1 MADSQ
6 QATVGL
12 ENASLAVL
20 RSVLADGATIALS
33 KSEYVRIDEA
43 AATIA
48 AIAAAGETVYG
59 VNTGFG
65 SLAKTS
71 IDKDDLETL
80 QEKILLS
87 HAAGVGEP
95 LSDPVVRLAMTLKIL
110 GLARGHSGVRRE
122 VIDHLAALVEA
133 DICPIVPSKGSVGAS
148 GDLAP
153 LAHMAGVL
161 IGVGE
166 ARITSDQH
174 PGQNR
179 GRKVVPAVEALAS
192 IGLEPLTLGPK
203 EGLALINGTQ
213 ISTALALSGLV
224 AFENVFAAAMVAGA
238 LSVDA
243 NKGSD
248 QPFDARIHEVRGQ
261 PGQRDVATVYRAL
274 LDDSQIRDSHAD
286 CDRVQDPYCLRC
298 QPQVMGAALDMMRF
312 AAGTL
317 EREAIAVSDN
327 PLIFDD
333 EVISGGNFH
342 AEPVAM
348 AADVLAIA
356 IAELG
361 NISERRI
368 ALMMDP
374 NMSGLPPF
382 LVANSGLNS
391 GFMMA
396 QVTAAALASENKQRA
411 HPASVDSIPTSAN
424 QEDHVS
430 MATHAALRLGEMAEN
445 ATNIV
450 AIELLAAVQ
459 AIEYHAPLGTSAEL
473 QGAAG
478 MVRELVPALDE
489 DRRLAPDIALIAD
502 LVRSGSFR
510 SFTAGLLPS
519 DLPADGC

>member
-1 MADSQ
+1 MAKG
-6 QATVGL
+6 AKGKRGVEVGL
-12 ENASLAVL
+12 ENAGLATL
-20 RSVLADGATIALS
+20 RSVLSGLASVSLTKKDYA
-33 KSEYVRIDEA
+33 RIDKAAEA
-43 AATIA
+43 VARIA
-48 AIAAAGETVYG
+48 DAGETVYG
-59 VNTGFG
+59 INTGFG
-65 SLAKTS
+65 LLAKTT
-71 IDKDDLETL
+71 IERGDLEIL

-87 HAAGVGEP
+87 HAAGVGPP
-95 LSDPVVRLAMTLKIL
+95 LSDPVVRLAMVLKIL
-110 GLARGHSGVRRE
+110 GLARGYSGVRRQ
-122 VIDHLAALVEA
+122 VIDHLAALVA
-133 DICPIVPSKGSVGAS
+133 GDVCPVVPSKGSVGAS

-153 LAHMAGVL
+153 LAHLAGVL
-161 IGVGE
+161 IGLGE
-166 ARITSDQH
+166 ARISTSQH
-174 PGQNR
+174 P

-213 ISTALALSGLV
+213 ISTALALDGLV
-224 AFENVFAAAMVAGA
+224 AFENLFAGAMVAGA

-248 QPFDARIHEVRGQ
+248 RPFDARIHEVRGQ
-261 PGQRDVATVYRAL
+261 AGQRDVAAVYRAL
-274 LDDSQIRDSHAD
+274 LDHSAIRDSHAD

-327 PLIFDD
+327 PLIFED
-333 EVISGGNFH
+333 EVLSGGNFH

-356 IAELG
+356 IAETG

-374 NMSGLPPF
+374 HMSGLPPF
-382 LVANSGLNS
+382 LVKNSGLNS

-430 MATHAALRLGEMAEN
+430 MATHAALRLGDMTQN
-445 ATNIV
+445 ATNII
-450 AIELLAAVQ
+450 AIELLTAVQ
-459 AIEYHAPLGTSAEL
+459 GIEYHAPLTTSAEL
-473 QGAAG
+473 QGAAA
-478 MVRELVPALDE
+478 MVRALVPALDE
-489 DRRLAPDIALIAD
+489 DRRLTPDIELVAD
-502 LVRSGSFR
+502 LVRSGAFR
-510 SFTAGLLPS
+510 SFTSGLLPS
-519 DLPADGC
+519 DLPSDES